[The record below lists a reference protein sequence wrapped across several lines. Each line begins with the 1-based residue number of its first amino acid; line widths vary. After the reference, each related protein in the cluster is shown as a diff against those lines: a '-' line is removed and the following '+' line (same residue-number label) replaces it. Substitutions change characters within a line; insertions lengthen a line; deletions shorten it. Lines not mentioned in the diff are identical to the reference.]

1 MGHVLQYFK
10 ALFLARGLR
19 PVVLAA
25 CLVAGC
31 GASTES
37 RVELRLGDGNTT
49 SPTNWEGSWVLIN
62 YWADWCT
69 PCRDEVPE
77 LNELQH
83 HQGGNRVLVFGV
95 NFDQLEG
102 PDLAASEAE
111 LGIEFPTLLDDPFL
125 LLGYETPQVL
135 PMTVILSP
143 TGEVRQMLVGPQTK
157 QNFINA
163 FN

>member
-1 MGHVLQYFK
+1 M
-10 ALFLARGLR
+10 
-19 PVVLAA
+19 
-25 CLVAGC
+25 
-31 GASTES
+31 
-37 RVELRLGDGNTT
+37 
-49 SPTNWEGSWVLIN
+49 
-62 YWADWCT
+62 
-69 PCRDEVPE
+69 
-77 LNELQH
+77 QH
-83 HQGGNRVLVFGV
+83 HQGDNRVLVFGV

-157 QNFINA
+157 QNFMNA

>member
-49 SPTNWEGSWVLIN
+49 SPTNWEGSWVPLG
-62 YWADWCT
+62 
-69 PCRDEVPE
+69 P
-77 LNELQH
+77 
-83 HQGGNRVLVFGV
+83 GNAVVC
-95 NFDQLEG
+95 
-102 PDLAASEAE
+102 A
-111 LGIEFPTLLDDPFL
+111 PTS
-125 LLGYETPQVL
+125 GA
-135 PMTVILSP
+135 
-143 TGEVRQMLVGPQTK
+143 RC
-157 QNFINA
+157 
-163 FN
+163 